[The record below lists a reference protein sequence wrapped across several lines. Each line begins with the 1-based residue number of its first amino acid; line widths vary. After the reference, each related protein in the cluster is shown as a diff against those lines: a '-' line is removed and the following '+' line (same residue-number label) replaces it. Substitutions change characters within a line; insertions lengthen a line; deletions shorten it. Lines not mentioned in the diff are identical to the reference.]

1 MSGETKKIDG
11 HSPVNKYDLLG
22 LEHPSLTEER
32 IILAFQALDE
42 LVPQLGVFTRIFHKL
57 RDDFFEAVYSEE
69 LTGSSEKD
77 DNDADAR
84 YIQRIPYFLLVQRV
98 YKERH
103 AQGEELKEQLDVV
116 KERLFNKHQQL
127 EESLSM
133 VKELQSGVDD
143 LTAKISD
150 LENTVAEKNI
160 EIVSLE
166 QRLDTT
172 RLAADV
178 MQERLE
184 GDIHHL
190 EDTLN
195 ETKKETEYLS
205 KFKKG
210 YDDLYDAFLEKTDE
224 EEDDAKTKKRAVIS
238 TKRANLIS
246 QIECCSRLEQQLLTV
261 LNTSMEEYDHFL
273 EEHKEELETKV
284 TTEDMTEAE
293 FEIQEMEIED
303 ADQQLQAVQER
314 FQVTIGEMMTELGLL
329 RQHNTMLMEQLQTLE
344 ENMPPSPAKREHKS
358 NRLGT
363 ETGTKSR
370 TDSILSAGLG
380 ENEMEETMTDPFIP
394 QERVFSKYAAM
405 IYTSNN
411 TGKTFEEFKDA
422 KYCPSCGEKTV
433 VCPHRLGG
441 SEKIFILP
449 HNCTHIKITRPKVR
463 INRELV
469 ESIMKPPTPDTAF
482 DMIPSSVS
490 QHQDSLTTPTGPL
503 TPGLSRGGTS
513 MAGGEGNIVNTM
525 QAVWDDFRQR
535 TNVDRTVT
543 RPLDLPRTVSMMEQ
557 FLAFIVWQDDYGE
570 EEDGYH
576 SVLDNLYR
584 FLTERYL
591 VEEVVYLAA
600 HDFLSAITEYSP
612 TNKFLQLHG
621 TVLSGNLDASCLR
634 YVLLMCDY
642 INIVDWKEVED
653 FRAFASAVYPFLGE
667 DDLETLQMSYQSF
680 SENRISPH
688 IVSNFIIHIIL
699 KYREPR
705 FLELENQLLP
715 FQSLEGGHLTGRE
728 FKDALEN
735 ILPLV
740 NDRLRKRLFQE
751 AEHTVLEEE
760 DTVAVS
766 IMRLAQISGY
776 LVLCQ
781 ITPII
786 KENVV
791 KCVAHWRERP
801 SSAGSA
807 KQSSD
812 TPSVSSHQALCMA
825 NVKNLASNVSRR
837 TKHRNQRLMTEDH
850 SQDFG
855 EDW

>member
-1 MSGETKKIDG
+1 MSGETKKMDG
-11 HSPVNKYDLLG
+11 HSPVNKYDLLS
-22 LEHPSLTEER
+22 LEHSSLTEER
-32 IILAFQALDE
+32 MILAFQALDE
-42 LVPQLGVFTRIFHKL
+42 LVPQLGIFTRIFRKL

-69 LTGSSEKD
+69 LTGSSEKEEEEE
-77 DNDADAR
+77 AR

-103 AQGEELKEQLDVV
+103 AQGDELKEQLDVV
-116 KERLFNKHQQL
+116 KERLFGKHQQL

-133 VKELQSGVDD
+133 VSELQTLVDD

-150 LENTVAEKNI
+150 LENNVAEKKI
-160 EIVSLE
+160 EIASLE
-166 QRLDTT
+166 QKLDTT

-178 MQERLE
+178 MQDRLE
-184 GDIHHL
+184 ADIHHL
-190 EDTLN
+190 EDVLN
-195 ETKKETEYLS
+195 EAKKETDFLS

-224 EEDDAKTKKRAVIS
+224 EEEDTKPKKRAVIS

-246 QIECCSRLEQQLLTV
+246 QIECCSKLEQQLLTV
-261 LNTSMEEYDHFL
+261 LNTSMEEFDHFL
-273 EEHKEELETKV
+273 EEHKEELESKV

-303 ADQQLQAVQER
+303 ADQQLQTVQER

-344 ENMPPSPAKREHKS
+344 ENMPPSPSKKEHKS
-358 NRLGT
+358 NRLGI
-363 ETGTKSR
+363 ETGTKR
-370 TDSILSAGLG
+370 DSILSAGLG
-380 ENEMEETMTDPFIP
+380 EGDMEETMTDPFIP

-441 SEKIFILP
+441 SEKVFILP

-463 INRELV
+463 INRDLV
-469 ESIMKPPTPDTAF
+469 EGIMKPPTPDTAF

-490 QHQDSLTTPTGPL
+490 QHQDAMTTPTGPL
-503 TPGLSRGGTS
+503 TPGMSRGGTS
-513 MAGGEGNIVNTM
+513 MAGGEATMVNTM

-535 TNVDRTVT
+535 TNVERTVS
-543 RPLDLPRTVSMMEQ
+543 RPLELPRTVSMMEQ

-570 EEDGYH
+570 EEDGCH
-576 SVLDNLYR
+576 SVMDNLYR

-591 VEEVVYLAA
+591 VEEVVYMAA
-600 HDFLSAITEYSP
+600 HDFLSAITEYSA
-612 TNKFLQLHG
+612 TNKLLQLLG

-634 YVLLMCDY
+634 YVLLMCDFV
-642 INIVDWKEVED
+642 NTVDWREVED

-680 SENRISPH
+680 SENRISAH
-688 IVSNFIIHIIL
+688 IVSNFLVHIIL

-705 FLELENQLLP
+705 FLELENRLLP
-715 FQSLEGGHLTGRE
+715 FQSLEGGQLTGRE

-740 NDRLRKRLFQE
+740 NDRLRKRLFLE
-751 AEHTVLEEE
+751 AEPSVLVEE
-760 DTVAVS
+760 DMSAVS
-766 IMRLAQISGY
+766 IMRLAQISSY
-776 LVLCQ
+776 LAVCQ

-786 KENVV
+786 RENVV
-791 KCVAHWRERP
+791 SCVANWRERP
-801 SSAGSA
+801 SSAGSI
-807 KQSSD
+807 KQSSSD
-812 TPSVSSHQALCMA
+812 TPNSMSDHQVLSMA
-825 NVKNLASNVSRR
+825 AVKNLASNVSRR
-837 TKHRNQRLMTEDH
+837 TKHRHQRLMTEDY
-850 SQDFG
+850 SGDFG
-855 EDW
+855 VDW